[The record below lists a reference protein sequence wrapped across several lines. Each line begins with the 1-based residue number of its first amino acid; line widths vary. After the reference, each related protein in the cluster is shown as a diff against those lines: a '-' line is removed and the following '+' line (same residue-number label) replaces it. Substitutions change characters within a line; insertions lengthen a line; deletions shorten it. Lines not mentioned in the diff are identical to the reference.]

1 MSYIALSVL
10 ELALL
15 LALALSVA
23 LAVGANLLYRSVVL
37 RREIATRRVLGAR
50 RKDIV
55 RMFLLESAA
64 PIAIGLIAGS
74 ILAAVLAWLLGTS
87 LTSSSVLI
95 GAGTIVWCGALGGWL
110 AARYASTVSFR
121 ESGLYRGAPDK
132 RGDL

>member
-1 MSYIALSVL
+1 LSYIALSVL

-15 LALALSVA
+15 LALTLSVA

-55 RMFLLESAA
+55 RMFLLESMGS
-64 PIAIGLIAGS
+64 IAIGLIAGS
-74 ILAAVLAWLLGTS
+74 ILAAILAWLLGTLLS
-87 LTSSSVLI
+87 SSSVFI
-95 GAGTIVWCGALGGWL
+95 GAVAITCCGLVGGWF

-121 ESGLYRGAPDK
+121 ESGLYQGASDK
-132 RGDL
+132 RGDA

>member
-1 MSYIALSVL
+1 LSYIVLFVL

-15 LALALSVA
+15 LALSVG

-55 RMFLLESAA
+55 HMFLLESAGS
-64 PIAIGLIAGS
+64 IAIGLIAGS
-74 ILAAVLAWLLGTS
+74 ILAAILSWLLGAS
-87 LTSSSVLI
+87 VSGSSVLI
-95 GAGTIVWCGALGGWL
+95 GAVAILCCGALGGWL
-110 AARYASTVSFR
+110 AARYASTISFR

-132 RGDL
+132 RGDV